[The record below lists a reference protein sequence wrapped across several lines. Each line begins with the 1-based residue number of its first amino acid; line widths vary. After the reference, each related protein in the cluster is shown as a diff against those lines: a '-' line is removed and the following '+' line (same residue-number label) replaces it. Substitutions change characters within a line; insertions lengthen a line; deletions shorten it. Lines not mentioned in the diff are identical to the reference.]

1 MPLLTICFAVCVDY
15 QLRRE
20 RVMRSES
27 FRAPRQGSHVRMKH
41 EDNRVVTVPVHKG
54 KNIGKG
60 LLRKILRDA
69 ELTVE
74 EFIELL

>member
-1 MPLLTICFAVCVDY
+1 
-15 QLRRE
+15 
-20 RVMRSES
+20 MR
-27 FRAPRQGSHVRMKH
+27 QKGSHVRMKH

-54 KNIGKG
+54 KTIGKG

-69 ELTVE
+69 ELTIE

>member
-1 MPLLTICFAVCVDY
+1 MPKLPTVTGHQVVNVLTQIDFQVV
-15 QLRRE
+15 
-20 RVMRSES
+20 
-27 FRAPRQGSHVRMKH
+27 RQKGSHVRMKH
-41 EDNRVVTVPVHKG
+41 EDGRAITIPMHAG

-74 EFIELL
+74 EFIALL

>member
-1 MPLLTICFAVCVDY
+1 MPKLPAVTANEVIKALEKIGF
-15 QLRRE
+15 Q
-20 RVMRSES
+20 VV
-27 FRAPRQGSHVRMKH
+27 RQKGSHVRMKH

-54 KNIGKG
+54 KTIGKG

-74 EFIELL
+74 KFIALL